1 MKLFTLKTWL
11 IQFAIMLLVI
21 LVAGFYKSEFCRERR
36 AYQEVTKA
44 LFEYDKDNA
53 IRSYIDAFPD
63 GRHAEDVYYRNVKL
77 HADDESC
84 ITRYLQKFPE
94 GEHYNEVQKLYD
106 ECLFHNIAQKG
117 YRMSDVV
124 MYLSSFPDGAYT
136 NEVNRISDSIWDSEI
151 TKYYAQSKSKKST
164 KAVAYLDTMFE
175 YMKANRVTSLAYT
188 TTSKYQLKDYEDYSQ
203 EIRDVME
210 MEDRYKVLPIAGN
223 VLSLKENFTAEN
235 KLLLKD
241 IFKKGLQASFDSIFS
256 PGFIQVVAHS
266 KAKVGDK
273 KIPLP
278 EVKFDYMI
286 TNQDEEFL
294 GEQFPPLWI
303 YSENGVPKKYLLGIS
318 ILYHVKFAIPD
329 SDISYEF
336 TDKGTTENEIGKI
349 RDLNDGYR
357 LMTIMSFE
365 RFSDKI
371 YQSFGWNGIYSE

>member
-1 MKLFTLKTWL
+1 MKLFTFKSWL
-11 IQFAIMLLVI
+11 IQFAVLIVVTLGVS
-21 LVAGFYKSEFCRERR
+21 FYKSEFCRERR
-36 AYQEVTKA
+36 AYREVTKA
-44 LFEYDKDNA
+44 LFEYDKEMA
-53 IRSYIDAFPD
+53 IMSYIDAFPD
-63 GRHAEDVYYRNVKL
+63 GRHAEDVYYRSVKL
-77 HADDESC
+77 HADDESG
-84 ITRYLQKFPE
+84 ITRYLTKFPE
-94 GEHYNEVQKLYD
+94 GEHHDEVQQIYD
-106 ECLFHNIAQKG
+106 ECLFHNIAKRG

-124 MYLSSFPDGAYT
+124 TYFSTFPDGAYT

-151 TKYYAQSKSKKST
+151 TNYYARSKSKKAT
-164 KAVAYLDTMFE
+164 KATMYLDAMFD

-210 MEDRYKVLPIAGN
+210 MEDRYKLLPVAGN

-266 KAKVGDK
+266 NAKVGDK

-278 EVKFDYMI
+278 EVRFDYLI
-286 TNQDEEFL
+286 TNQEEEFL
-294 GEQFPPLWI
+294 GEQFPRLWI
-303 YSENGVPKKYLLGIS
+303 HSENNAPRNYLMGIA
-318 ILYHVKFAIPD
+318 ILYHVKFTIPG

-336 TDKGTTENEIGKI
+336 TDKGSTENEIGKI

-371 YQSFGWNGIYSE
+371 YQSFGWNSIYSE